1 MKKSKLLIL
10 FPVMGLF
17 LSGCTFQ
24 EGLQSTKSWINSH
37 IYQPLKSF
45 FGSSSTPS
53 EEGKKDEEKK
63 EEEKKDEGKVF
74 SWEEIEKVYADAGF
88 TGVELP
94 DYKCASASA
103 SLTQPYPED
112 EPYTYVIK
120 GSSAAEMKAFADLFV
135 SSTWYKQVDSYGDYH
150 FLLGDIPAE
159 GESTPY
165 VYVGDYTAEAEAG
178 IMVAFDIYETPV
190 SSAEFPLSDV
200 NNFLTTYSSVFGFT
214 LSQAEADALSE
225 LSTSFTFT
233 SGEDE
238 DGPYAQI
245 AILGEVQTEAFAVI
259 DATLVG
265 AGYTYYETYNA
276 YYDAYGT
283 SCVYAGVQNGYTYLG
298 FAVFSE

>member
-37 IYQPLKSF
+37 IYQPLKAF
-45 FGSSSTPS
+45 FSSSSTPS

-63 EEEKKDEGKVF
+63 DEEKKDEGKVF
-74 SWEEIEKVYADAGF
+74 SWEEVEKVYADAGF
-88 TGVELP
+88 AGVEIP

-120 GSSAAEMKAFADLFV
+120 GSSADEMKAFADLFV

-165 VYVGDYTAEAEAG
+165 VYVGDYTAEAAAG
-178 IMVAFDIYETPV
+178 IMIAFDIYETPT
-190 SSAEFPLSDV
+190 SSADFPLSDV
-200 NNFLTTYSSVFGFT
+200 NGFLTTYSSVFGFT
-214 LSQAEADALSE
+214 LSQAEADALSA
-225 LSTSFTFT
+225 LSTAFTFS
-233 SGEDE
+233 SGVDE

-245 AILGEVQTEAFAVI
+245 AILGDVESEVLAII
-259 DATLVG
+259 DTTLVN
-265 AGYTYYETYNA
+265 AEYTYYEGYG
-276 YYDAYGT
+276 YYDASYS
-283 SCVYAGVQNGYTYLG
+283 SCVYTGVQEGYTYLG